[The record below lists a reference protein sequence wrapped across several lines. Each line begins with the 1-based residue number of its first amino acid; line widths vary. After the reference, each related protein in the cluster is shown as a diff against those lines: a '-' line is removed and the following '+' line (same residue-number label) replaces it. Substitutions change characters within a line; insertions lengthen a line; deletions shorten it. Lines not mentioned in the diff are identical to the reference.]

1 MPRTRSRRQPPRRR
15 RAGPSGNHDGRSRQ
29 NSPDWQGASGP
40 SDQPSCVGGET
51 DEAPRQTAWPAAD
64 RLTVGYRRGGDQLR
78 RGILTGEEPTP
89 NAGCRKW
96 RLPAVLRPWPSDS
109 SRPAPNSAS
118 AASSWSQAFWEI
130 VPQKHVV
137 TTLELFP
144 REVRPRVGERSSWFC
159 VTNGMGTVE
168 IPISAASA
176 SFAHGILAVNGSGRV
191 PDAPLQVSCPEFAR
205 RYNLARVSRLFAAG

>member
-1 MPRTRSRRQPPRRR
+1 
-15 RAGPSGNHDGRSRQ
+15 
-29 NSPDWQGASGP
+29 
-40 SDQPSCVGGET
+40 
-51 DEAPRQTAWPAAD
+51 
-64 RLTVGYRRGGDQLR
+64 LTVGYRRGGDQLL
-78 RGILTGEEPTP
+78 RGILTGEEHDTERWLREVAI
-89 NAGCRKW
+89 AGSPEIVAERF
-96 RLPAVLRPWPSDS
+96 V
-109 SRPAPNSAS
+109 APRNEFGFGGF
-118 AASSWSQAFWEI
+118 QLVTGFLGI

-168 IPISAASA
+168 IPVSAASA

-191 PDAPLQVSCPEFAR
+191 PDAPLQASCPEFAR